1 MIPPF
6 LQWVRFGVTADASG
20 TGVQPDG
27 VHSANESANAV
38 AMVDMVDMVDLARHA
53 GALGLELAELSGM
66 VEDLAAT
73 SALPSSSCRTL
84 AGDIDGILHANRAIA
99 EAAESSRHAVGEARD
114 AVTAVGE
121 GVVGAMHSLKEVS
134 QAAAE
139 MTQIALQTRLVAFNA
154 SVEAKRAGEAG
165 REFAVVADAIKD
177 LAAKVEQSS
186 KLIMSTVMQ
195 LDRRIDDLSRDIRA
209 DQGTDSA
216 FHAALARVEA
226 SSQRIATAAHEN
238 VYTCASVLGA
248 VNDLSGQVDST
259 AMALA
264 GVRTRAVAMLGAS
277 ESMIELTASSGART
291 VDTPYIERGI
301 DMARDVSALLEQAIA
316 QGRVTLADLFDER
329 YQPVAGSDPVQ
340 YTTRF
345 TALTD
350 QLLPELQEAVLAS
363 LPKVVFCAAVDR
375 NGYLPTHNLA
385 FSRPQGTDP
394 VWNAAHCCN
403 RRIFDDRAGLAAARS
418 TRPFLLQTYRRDM
431 GGGQFAIMKD
441 LSAPIVVQGRH
452 WGGLRIAYRT

>member
-1 MIPPF
+1 MIPS
-6 LQWVRFGVTADASG
+6 LIRRVRLGVAADASS
-20 TGVQPDG
+20 TGAQPDS
-27 VHSANESANAV
+27 VHSPDESTHAV
-38 AMVDMVDMVDLARHA
+38 VLVDLARHA
-53 GALGLELAELSGM
+53 GALGLELAELSGTI
-66 VEDLAAT
+66 EDLAAT
-73 SALPSSSCRTL
+73 SALQSSNCRTL
-84 AGDIDGILHANRAIA
+84 AGDIDGIHRANRAIA
-99 EAAESSRHAVGEARD
+99 EATEASRHAVGEARD

-139 MTQIALQTRLVAFNA
+139 ITQIALQTRLVAFNA

-165 REFAVVADAIKD
+165 RGFAVVADAVKD

-195 LDRRIDDLSRDIRA
+195 LDRRIDDLSREIRA
-209 DQGTDSA
+209 DQGTDST
-216 FHAALARVEA
+216 FHAALARAEA
-226 SSQRIATAAHEN
+226 STQRIASAAHEN
-238 VYTCASVLGA
+238 VDTCASVLGA
-248 VNDLSGQVDST
+248 VNVLSGQVDST
-259 AMALA
+259 AQGLA
-264 GVRTRAVAMLGAS
+264 GARTRAVGMLGAS
-277 ESMIELTASSGART
+277 ESMIELTASSGAPT

-301 DMARDVSALLEQAIA
+301 EMARDISALLEQAIA
-316 QGRVTLADLFDER
+316 QGRITLADLFDER
-329 YQPVAGSDPVQ
+329 YQPVTGSDPVQ

-350 QLLPELQEAVLAS
+350 QLLPELQEAVVAA
-363 LPKVVFCAAVDR
+363 LPRVVFCAAVDR

-385 FSRPQGTDP
+385 FSRPQGRDP
-394 VWNAAHCCN
+394 AWNAAHCRN

>member
-1 MIPPF
+1 MIPSF
-6 LQWVRFGVTADASG
+6 LRRVRFDVTADASSASAFAQSG
-20 TGVQPDG
+20 GAQGPD
-27 VHSANESANAV
+27 ESADPAV
-38 AMVDMVDMVDLARHA
+38 LVDLARHA

-73 SALPSSSCRTL
+73 SALQSSSCRTL
-84 AGDIDGILHANRAIA
+84 SGDIDGIHHANRAIA

-121 GVVGAMHSLKEVS
+121 GVVGAMLSLKEVS

-209 DQGTDSA
+209 DQVTDSA

-226 SSQRIATAAHEN
+226 SSQRIATVAHAN
-238 VYTCASVLGA
+238 VDTCASVLGA
-248 VNDLSGQVDST
+248 VNVLSGQVDST
-259 AMALA
+259 AMALVGA
-264 GVRTRAVAMLGAS
+264 RTRAVAMRGAS
-277 ESMIELTASSGART
+277 ESMIELTASSGAHT

-301 DMARDVSALLEQAIA
+301 DMARNISALLEQAIA
-316 QGRVTLADLFDER
+316 QGHITLADLFDER
-329 YQPVAGSDPVQ
+329 YQPVTGSDPVQ

-350 QLLPELQEAVLAS
+350 QLLPELQEAVVAS

-394 VWNAAHCCN
+394 AWNAAHCRN
-403 RRIFDDRAGLAAARS
+403 RRIFDDRADLAAARS

-441 LSAPIVVQGRH
+441 LSAPLVVQGRH